1 MRNDNSVKLS
11 SAMKKYLLGK
21 ELRERLQKAEEDYMH
36 AVEVGDEDFLSKHK
50 LNNKVEIAEGLGK
63 ECHLSKTT
71 IISYVT
77 FAEIIEQVKE
87 KNEKLVQQVLS
98 GETRMS
104 CRDLRKML
112 DVL

>member
-21 ELRERLQKAEEDYMH
+21 ELRERLQKAEEEYIH
-36 AVEVGDEDFLSKHK
+36 AAEIGDEEFLKKHK
-50 LNNKVEIAEGLGK
+50 LSSKGEIAEGLGK
-63 ECHLSKTT
+63 ECHVSKAT
-71 IISYVT
+71 IISYIT
-77 FAEIIEQVKE
+77 YAETIEQVKK